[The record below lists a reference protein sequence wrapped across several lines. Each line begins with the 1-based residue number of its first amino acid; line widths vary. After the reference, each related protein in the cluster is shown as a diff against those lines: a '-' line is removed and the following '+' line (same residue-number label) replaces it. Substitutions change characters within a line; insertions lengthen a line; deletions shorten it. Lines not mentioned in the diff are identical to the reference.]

1 MTYAN
6 AKNFFQNTALSNLF
20 FAAGGSLLTYLPL
33 RGVHPWCTSN
43 NGTRLARRMLFVEL
57 RTRHKPWRAEWK
69 GRLLLPTLLL
79 FFLSIYI
86 GTQLLPF
93 PPVCILHLSLLLLLQ
108 SSRCQTTT
116 LTLFLF
122 RDTVNSVITLPQ
134 QYET

>member
-86 GTQLLPF
+86 RDTTPPLPTCVY
-93 PPVCILHLSLLLLLQ
+93 PPSFSPPSPSVLSLSNNYLDLI
-108 SSRCQTTT
+108 SISRYCEQCHNTSTT
-116 LTLFLF
+116 
-122 RDTVNSVITLPQ
+122 I
-134 QYET
+134 

>member
-1 MTYAN
+1 MRTPKTFSKILPYPTY
-6 AKNFFQNTALSNLF
+6 FLQQ
-20 FAAGGSLLTYLPL
+20 GGASSLISPSVVYI
-33 RGVHPWCTSN
+33 RGVHPIMVRAWLGACCSSN
-43 NGTRLARRMLFVEL
+43 SALDTNHGV
-57 RTRHKPWRAEWK
+57 PS
-69 GRLLLPTLLL
+69 GRVVY
-79 FFLSIYI
+79 FFPPSSFFFFPFTY